1 MKNKK
6 EKKYVSD
13 YLEYICFLV
22 MLALCLYVLLKNIL
36 LGLAA
41 IIVTVAIIYVWS
53 RNKRLESDSWREEV
67 KSLTMTCDKMT
78 RTSIA
83 NIPVP
88 VCFIELNGRIIWAN
102 KKFEEMVSDKYP
114 IDKELE
120 DYVGDITLRKIL
132 DETKVIEDEYSFND
146 RDYRIVYYFNKKNDI
161 QDGSVDYMAVIYWF
175 DITDLKNLNKE
186 LENNREVVLNIQVDG
201 YEEVMKSTPEENR
214 PIIAMDIERLLTSLQ
229 DETKGLLTK
238 VTNDKYLLFT
248 NEESLNELEKSKFSV
263 LEKAR
268 EIEHGNSLPVTM
280 SIGVGRGGDT
290 IEKTGEFASG
300 AMDMALGRGGDQ
312 VAVRD
317 KEGFNFY
324 GGKSKGYERKTKV
337 KSRLIGLALKEIINQ
352 SNKILI
358 MGHHYP
364 DMDAMGAAVGVYDIC
379 KSFGKKAN
387 IVLNDVTEAVEIFV
401 ERVKED
407 DYYQDIFIS
416 HDKAI
421 DMCDENTLVIVVD
434 THRPSYTE
442 CSKLLD
448 ISKRIVLIDHHRRGV
463 EYINDTVLLFHEIYV
478 SSTCEMVTE
487 LIQYIDADININ
499 KLTAEGLLG
508 GIYLDTKNFEF
519 KTGVRTFEA
528 ASFLRNMGADTLS
541 VKKFFNSHAEDFLVK
556 AEIIQRTEIIDNKI
570 CISYSN
576 EQIDNINI
584 VIAKAADELLNIKKI
599 EASFVLGMKGD
610 VVFVSARSIGD
621 INVHVLMEKIG
632 GGGHLDIAGAQ
643 LKDVSLSQAYNMVKE
658 IITDYLEE
666 EE

>member
-528 ASFLRNMGADTLS
+528 ASFLRNMGADTIA

>member
-41 IIVTVAIIYVWS
+41 IIVTMAIIYVWS

-541 VKKFFNSHAEDFLVK
+541 VKKFFNSRAEDFLVK

>member
-1 MKNKK
+1 
-6 EKKYVSD
+6 
-13 YLEYICFLV
+13 
-22 MLALCLYVLLKNIL
+22 
-36 LGLAA
+36 
-41 IIVTVAIIYVWS
+41 
-53 RNKRLESDSWREEV
+53 
-67 KSLTMTCDKMT
+67 
-78 RTSIA
+78 
-83 NIPVP
+83 
-88 VCFIELNGRIIWAN
+88 
-102 KKFEEMVSDKYP
+102 
-114 IDKELE
+114 
-120 DYVGDITLRKIL
+120 
-132 DETKVIEDEYSFND
+132 
-146 RDYRIVYYFNKKNDI
+146 
-161 QDGSVDYMAVIYWF
+161 
-175 DITDLKNLNKE
+175 
-186 LENNREVVLNIQVDG
+186 
-201 YEEVMKSTPEENR
+201 
-214 PIIAMDIERLLTSLQ
+214 
-229 DETKGLLTK
+229 
-238 VTNDKYLLFT
+238 
-248 NEESLNELEKSKFSV
+248 
-263 LEKAR
+263 
-268 EIEHGNSLPVTM
+268 M

-416 HDKAI
+416 HGKAI

-528 ASFLRNMGADTLS
+528 ASFLRNMGADTLA

>member
-463 EYINDTVLLFHEIYV
+463 EYINDTVLLFL
-478 SSTCEMVTE
+478 S
-487 LIQYIDADININ
+487 LIHI
-499 KLTAEGLLG
+499 
-508 GIYLDTKNFEF
+508 
-519 KTGVRTFEA
+519 
-528 ASFLRNMGADTLS
+528 
-541 VKKFFNSHAEDFLVK
+541 
-556 AEIIQRTEIIDNKI
+556 
-570 CISYSN
+570 
-576 EQIDNINI
+576 
-584 VIAKAADELLNIKKI
+584 
-599 EASFVLGMKGD
+599 
-610 VVFVSARSIGD
+610 
-621 INVHVLMEKIG
+621 
-632 GGGHLDIAGAQ
+632 
-643 LKDVSLSQAYNMVKE
+643 
-658 IITDYLEE
+658 
-666 EE
+666 

>member
-201 YEEVMKSTPEENR
+201 YEEVMKSTTEENR

-248 NEESLNELEKSKFSV
+248 NEESLNEL
-263 LEKAR
+263 
-268 EIEHGNSLPVTM
+268 
-280 SIGVGRGGDT
+280 
-290 IEKTGEFASG
+290 
-300 AMDMALGRGGDQ
+300 
-312 VAVRD
+312 
-317 KEGFNFY
+317 
-324 GGKSKGYERKTKV
+324 
-337 KSRLIGLALKEIINQ
+337 
-352 SNKILI
+352 
-358 MGHHYP
+358 
-364 DMDAMGAAVGVYDIC
+364 
-379 KSFGKKAN
+379 
-387 IVLNDVTEAVEIFV
+387 
-401 ERVKED
+401 
-407 DYYQDIFIS
+407 
-416 HDKAI
+416 
-421 DMCDENTLVIVVD
+421 
-434 THRPSYTE
+434 
-442 CSKLLD
+442 
-448 ISKRIVLIDHHRRGV
+448 
-463 EYINDTVLLFHEIYV
+463 
-478 SSTCEMVTE
+478 
-487 LIQYIDADININ
+487 
-499 KLTAEGLLG
+499 
-508 GIYLDTKNFEF
+508 
-519 KTGVRTFEA
+519 
-528 ASFLRNMGADTLS
+528 
-541 VKKFFNSHAEDFLVK
+541 
-556 AEIIQRTEIIDNKI
+556 
-570 CISYSN
+570 
-576 EQIDNINI
+576 
-584 VIAKAADELLNIKKI
+584 
-599 EASFVLGMKGD
+599 
-610 VVFVSARSIGD
+610 
-621 INVHVLMEKIG
+621 
-632 GGGHLDIAGAQ
+632 
-643 LKDVSLSQAYNMVKE
+643 
-658 IITDYLEE
+658 
-666 EE
+666 

>member
-324 GGKSKGYERKTKV
+324 GGKSKGYERKT
-337 KSRLIGLALKEIINQ
+337 
-352 SNKILI
+352 
-358 MGHHYP
+358 
-364 DMDAMGAAVGVYDIC
+364 
-379 KSFGKKAN
+379 
-387 IVLNDVTEAVEIFV
+387 
-401 ERVKED
+401 
-407 DYYQDIFIS
+407 
-416 HDKAI
+416 
-421 DMCDENTLVIVVD
+421 LVIVVD

-528 ASFLRNMGADTLS
+528 ASFLRNMGADTLA